1 MDSQKEQ
8 ERERRRLRD
17 RQRRQ
22 AMSVEE
28 REKHLARRRRNYQ
41 LRRQRAQNV
50 RDPQVSQASLV
61 DSDEMLM
68 PLSNGNNQAVI
79 SVPVQ
84 SNGISDVDLDQRH
97 GSVNAG
103 SANSVG
109 LEVPAHKLAKLPIRS
124 RLNHI
129 KHLARSLAD
138 TLDIG
143 DSHKITADLTMTGDT
158 TSNCTPPKPLRLN
171 RVKHLARVLS
181 SDVTPTTV
189 PDRNG
194 ETRVE
199 QNLSSG
205 EHLMS
210 INLPKVAQTINIE
223 DRTSRGCYRKN
234 IADIELDKVGEF

>member
-1 MDSQKEQ
+1 MDLQKEQ

-28 REKHLARRRRNYQ
+28 REKHLRRRRRNYQ
-41 LRRQRAQNV
+41 LRRQRARNV

-61 DSDEMLM
+61 DIDEMLM
-68 PLSNGNNQAVI
+68 LPSNENNQAVI

-84 SNGISDVDLDQRH
+84 SNGISDVDLDQRQA
-97 GSVNAG
+97 SVNVG
-103 SANSVG
+103 NANSVAG

-143 DSHKITADLTMTGDT
+143 DSHKITADLTLTGDT
-158 TSNCTPPKPLRLN
+158 AYKCTPPKPLRLN
-171 RVKHLARVLS
+171 RLKHLARVLS
-181 SDVTPTTV
+181 SDVAPTTI
-189 PDRNG
+189 PDSNG
-194 ETRVE
+194 ETKVE

-210 INLPKVAQTINIE
+210 SNRPKVVQTCNFSGGDE
-223 DRTSRGCYRKN
+223 
-234 IADIELDKVGEF
+234 

>member
-1 MDSQKEQ
+1 MDLQKEQ

-41 LRRQRAQNV
+41 LRRQRARNV
-50 RDPQVSQASLV
+50 RDPQLSQASLV

-68 PLSNGNNQAVI
+68 LPSNGNNQAVI
-79 SVPVQ
+79 SVPAQ
-84 SNGISDVDLDQRH
+84 SNGISDVDWDQRQ
-97 GSVNAG
+97 GRVNVG
-103 SANSVG
+103 NANSVAG
-109 LEVPAHKLAKLPIRS
+109 LEIPAHKLAKLPIRS

-143 DSHKITADLTMTGDT
+143 DSHKITADLTMTGDAT
-158 TSNCTPPKPLRLN
+158 FNCTPPKPLRLN

-194 ETRVE
+194 ETKVE

-210 INLPKVAQTINIE
+210 INLPKVVQTINFSGGDE
-223 DRTSRGCYRKN
+223 
-234 IADIELDKVGEF
+234 

>member
-1 MDSQKEQ
+1 MDLQKEQ

-41 LRRQRAQNV
+41 LRRQRARNV
-50 RDPQVSQASLV
+50 RDPQASLV

-68 PLSNGNNQAVI
+68 LPSNGNNQAVI

-84 SNGISDVDLDQRH
+84 SNGISDVDLDQRQ

-103 SANSVG
+103 NANSVG
-109 LEVPAHKLAKLPIRS
+109 LEIPAHKLAKLPIRS

-143 DSHKITADLTMTGDT
+143 DSHKITGDLTMTGYA

-181 SDVTPTTV
+181 SDVTSTTV
-189 PDRNG
+189 PDRIG
-194 ETRVE
+194 ETKVE

-205 EHLMS
+205 QHLMS
-210 INLPKVAQTINIE
+210 INLPKVVQTINASGGDE
-223 DRTSRGCYRKN
+223 
-234 IADIELDKVGEF
+234 

>member
-1 MDSQKEQ
+1 MAELTERAVLRNLQKEQ

-41 LRRQRAQNV
+41 LRRQRARNV
-50 RDPQVSQASLV
+50 RDPQVNQADLG

-68 PLSNGNNQAVI
+68 LPSNENHQAAI

-84 SNGISDVDLDQRH
+84 SNGVSHVDMDQRQ
-97 GSVNAG
+97 GSLNAG
-103 SANSVG
+103 NANSVG

-129 KHLARSLAD
+129 KNLARSLVD

-143 DSHKITADLTMTGDT
+143 DSHKITADLTTKGGA
-158 TSNCTPPKPLRLN
+158 TSNCTPPKALRLN

-181 SDVTPTTV
+181 SDATITTTTTIQ
-189 PDRNG
+189 NHNS
-194 ETRVE
+194 ETEGILKPVE
-199 QNLSSG
+199 QNAPNG
-205 EHLMS
+205 EHLTNS
-210 INLPKVAQTINIE
+210 NLPKAVQTNNASGGDE
-223 DRTSRGCYRKN
+223 
-234 IADIELDKVGEF
+234 

>member
-1 MDSQKEQ
+1 MDLQKEQ

-28 REKHLARRRRNYQ
+28 REKHLRRRRRNYQ
-41 LRRQRAQNV
+41 LRRQRARNV

-61 DSDEMLM
+61 DIDEMLM
-68 PLSNGNNQAVI
+68 LPSNENNQAVI

-84 SNGISDVDLDQRH
+84 SNGISDVDLDQRQA
-97 GSVNAG
+97 SVNVG
-103 SANSVG
+103 NANSVG

-143 DSHKITADLTMTGDT
+143 DSHKITADLTLTGDT
-158 TSNCTPPKPLRLN
+158 AYKCTPPKPLRLN
-171 RVKHLARVLS
+171 RLKHLARVLS
-181 SDVTPTTV
+181 SDVAPTTI
-189 PDRNG
+189 PDSNG
-194 ETRVE
+194 ETKVE
-199 QNLSSG
+199 QNLSG
-205 EHLMS
+205 GGHLMS
-210 INLPKVAQTINIE
+210 SNRPKVVQTCNVSGGDE
-223 DRTSRGCYRKN
+223 
-234 IADIELDKVGEF
+234 